1 MSSHLNRRAAL
12 LLLGGG
18 AGAAF
23 LSACGSSSSNAGGA
37 ASSSASASNSASS
50 PAHGPETGGGTA
62 SSSAAAVNEPS
73 TQQPAGPNSAASSD
87 TAQNGAAS
95 SSAAQSGAA
104 DAAPLESGNTPGE
117 GHTELSG
124 EVSLEVDSSGPRQ
137 EYATR
142 EKPQQ
147 NTYPPKKPSTINDR
161 TERGLY
167 SSISFAVT
175 SLDYALQTG
184 NARYL
189 EQSAIVE
196 SEQLYFKKST
206 NLIDT
211 RDGKYWTAAGSILQ
225 YTLVGSHPVASSGGE
240 YVWAY
245 NLVLLNGDFYVKDG
259 KVHEVTKETY
269 SGKGDWG
276 KRYHTNGE
284 IRAKYVNGQ
293 WQISG
298 LLSNDLPLVPPENGG
313 Q

>member
-1 MSSHLNRRAAL
+1 M
-12 LLLGGG
+12 
-18 AGAAF
+18 
-23 LSACGSSSSNAGGA
+23 
-37 ASSSASASNSASS
+37 
-50 PAHGPETGGGTA
+50 
-62 SSSAAAVNEPS
+62 
-73 TQQPAGPNSAASSD
+73 
-87 TAQNGAAS
+87 
-95 SSAAQSGAA
+95 
-104 DAAPLESGNTPGE
+104 
-117 GHTELSG
+117 
-124 EVSLEVDSSGPRQ
+124 DSSGPRQ

-184 NARYL
+184 NARYM